1 MKYFCWSLLFSY
13 IGGVPNFL
21 PVFDIEIPILMPYG
35 TYAITIYAIVATY
48 AIVRHRLLDIRVY
61 MTRAGIF
68 ALVTVAMIFSA
79 LGITA
84 LSKTFLEQRIGANWV
99 YTPVMLSMLL
109 AAIGYAFGIYL
120 IRKIDNRW
128 LTKLHQAREALEAT
142 GRGLIEID
150 DINRLARIIPRY
162 LVRFYFAKIGVQIE
176 HATIILYN
184 KEKKKFVLASSAGR
198 QKLVAGKEL
207 PQNHPFNTWFT
218 EKRKLLLAARGIR
231 RQDLDVLRY
240 DDILYWMREDRAVKA
255 DRMLPLLLKRIE
267 QEMDRLSSVICVPC
281 FYKDELMGLL
291 LLGNKATGIY
301 TQEELN
307 IFYRLA
313 TNTAAALK
321 GAQLSSDLRDAQADF
336 IGMEKFATIG
346 RLAASTKHEVNNPL
360 NMVYG
365 SFQHGL
371 RALKNTR
378 DGFSGFRAW
387 LGTTIDK
394 INALSPALAAAG
406 AADFKKK
413 ARVLDEAV
421 LALNRESAEHDKF
434 QKELG
439 EYYSHVAG
447 LEKEIETT
455 ADKTKNKKEK
465 DDLEEL
471 SYLLETVKNIISRVK
486 DRDVLMESILNRGFA
501 NARRINTGLDAIYRL
516 PKEVG
521 KGLSPIE
528 VKDIMDASLVFAR
541 QQAYWETLT
550 DTLVVKDIP
559 AHLPRIKGY
568 YNRLMSVFSNLFIN
582 AYQVMPKKSPLPP
595 GERVIK
601 ISARVSPDNPGFVEI
616 RVANR
621 GPLIPRDNLELI
633 FNHGFTTKKGGSGI
647 GLHISKIQVEVFNKG
662 RIYVRNIEDFGP
674 EFVVE
679 LPVWKEKEDEKK

>member
-1 MKYFCWSLLFSY
+1 
-13 IGGVPNFL
+13 
-21 PVFDIEIPILMPYG
+21 
-35 TYAITIYAIVATY
+35 
-48 AIVRHRLLDIRVY
+48 
-61 MTRAGIF
+61 
-68 ALVTVAMIFSA
+68 
-79 LGITA
+79 
-84 LSKTFLEQRIGANWV
+84 
-99 YTPVMLSMLL
+99 
-109 AAIGYAFGIYL
+109 
-120 IRKIDNRW
+120 
-128 LTKLHQAREALEAT
+128 
-142 GRGLIEID
+142 
-150 DINRLARIIPRY
+150 
-162 LVRFYFAKIGVQIE
+162 
-176 HATIILYN
+176 
-184 KEKKKFVLASSAGR
+184 
-198 QKLVAGKEL
+198 
-207 PQNHPFNTWFT
+207 
-218 EKRKLLLAARGIR
+218 
-231 RQDLDVLRY
+231 
-240 DDILYWMREDRAVKA
+240 
-255 DRMLPLLLKRIE
+255 
-267 QEMDRLSSVICVPC
+267 
-281 FYKDELMGLL
+281 
-291 LLGNKATGIY
+291 
-301 TQEELN
+301 QEELN

-321 GAQLSSDLRDAQADF
+321 GAQLASDLRDAQADF

-387 LGTTIDK
+387 MRTTIDR

-406 AADFKKK
+406 KSAGLH
-413 ARVLDEAV
+413 VLDEAV
-421 LALNRESAEHDKF
+421 SALDRESADHDKF

-439 EYYSHVAG
+439 GYYSHVAE
-447 LEKEIETT
+447 LEKEIEKT
-455 ADKTKNKKEK
+455 ADKAKNKKEK
-465 DDLEEL
+465 DELEEL
-471 SYLLETVKNIISRVK
+471 SYLFETVKNIISRVK

-550 DTLVVKDIP
+550 DTLVVKNIP
-559 AHLPRIKGY
+559 GHLPRIKGY

-582 AYQVMPKKSPLPP
+582 AYQVMPKKPPLPP

-621 GPLIPRDNLELI
+621 GPLIPRENLELI

-647 GLHISKIQVEVFNKG
+647 GLYISKIQVEVFNKG
-662 RIYVRNIEDFGP
+662 RIYVRNIEEFGP